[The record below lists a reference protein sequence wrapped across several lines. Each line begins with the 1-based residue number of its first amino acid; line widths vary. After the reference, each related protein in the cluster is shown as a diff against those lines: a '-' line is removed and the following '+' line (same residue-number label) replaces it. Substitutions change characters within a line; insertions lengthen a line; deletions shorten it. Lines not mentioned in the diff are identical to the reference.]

1 MDKNNFHLFLLAGQS
16 NMAGRGIIEPGDEV
30 PVDHIL
36 MLTKDLQWV
45 PAAHPV
51 HYDKPGIA
59 AFGLGLE
66 FAKHYLADHPG
77 VTVGLIPAAC
87 GGSSILHWQEGTYF
101 PDTDSHPYDDALI
114 RTNKALETGTLKG
127 ILWHQGE
134 ADVFERAE
142 QYEDLVTELFA
153 RFRKHYGSDLPI
165 ITGQLAFAPS
175 CCRVA
180 GTALVDTALEK
191 NGSAFAPADGL
202 TLNDDITHFDRASLV
217 EFAKRY
223 YKAWKQIEN

>member
-1 MDKNNFHLFLLAGQS
+1 M
-16 NMAGRGIIEPGDEV
+16 
-30 PVDHIL
+30 
-36 MLTKDLQWV
+36 
-45 PAAHPV
+45 
-51 HYDKPGIA
+51 
-59 AFGLGLE
+59 
-66 FAKHYLADHPG
+66 
-77 VTVGLIPAAC
+77 
-87 GGSSILHWQEGTYF
+87 
-101 PDTDSHPYDDALI
+101 I